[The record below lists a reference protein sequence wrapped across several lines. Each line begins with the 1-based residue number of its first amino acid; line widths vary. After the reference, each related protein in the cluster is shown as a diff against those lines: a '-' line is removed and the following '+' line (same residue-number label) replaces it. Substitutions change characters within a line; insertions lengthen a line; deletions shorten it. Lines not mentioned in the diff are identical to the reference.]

1 MPALERLHHE
11 GYPILAVVSQPPK
24 PAGRGMR
31 VHKTP
36 VHERAETLNLP
47 VLTPQRARDPE
58 FIEQVRSL
66 APDLIVL
73 ASYGKILPQSLLE
86 IASLGNWNLHASLLP
101 KYRGA
106 SPIQYAILN
115 GETETGVTLMEMV
128 REMDAGDI
136 YLQVVEPILPDDD
149 YGTLEAR
156 LAQRAAELL
165 IEGLQRLQAGT
176 LTRTP
181 QNHAAATY
189 APLITKED
197 CHIRWDEPAVRCR
210 NRIRAFS
217 PKPGAYAFWR
227 GKMLKIW
234 RAEVALTPVPSP
246 TAWERGVASPRAH
259 AVGEVSEGTPPLAHA
274 VGEVSEGTPP
284 RAHAVGEV
292 SEGTPPRAHAV
303 GEGGRGGEGT
313 ILSADPHNFLVACGE
328 GALRLLE
335 VQPESRPRM
344 EVRAFVNGY
353 RPQVGERLE

>member
-1 MPALERLHHE
+1 MRL
-11 GYPILAVVSQPPK
+11 Q
-24 PAGRGMR
+24 
-31 VHKTP
+31 KTP
-36 VHERAETLNLP
+36 VHELAESLGLT

-58 FIEQVRSL
+58 FIEQIRVL

-86 IASLGNWNLHASLLP
+86 IAPLGNWNLHASLLP

-128 REMDAGDI
+128 REMDAGDV
-136 YLQVVEPILPDDD
+136 YLQVREPILPDDD
-149 YGTLEAR
+149 YGSLEAR
-156 LAQRAAELL
+156 LAQRAADLL
-165 IEGLQRLQAGT
+165 MEGLERLQSGT

-181 QNHAAATY
+181 QNHAEATY

-197 CHIRWDEPAVRCR
+197 CRIRWEEPAERCR

-217 PKPGAYAFWR
+217 PKPGAYTFWR
-227 GKMLKIW
+227 GKLLKIW
-234 RAEVALTPVPSP
+234 KAEVVDDSALTPNPSP
-246 TAWERGVASPRAH
+246 TAWERGVNSP
-259 AVGEVSEGTPPLAHA
+259 L
-274 VGEVSEGTPP
+274 
-284 RAHAVGEV
+284 
-292 SEGTPPRAHAV
+292 AHAV
-303 GEGGRGGEGT
+303 GEGGRGGEGE
-313 ILSADPHNFLVACGE
+313 ILSTDPDHFLVACGV

-344 EVRAFVNGY
+344 DIRAFVNGY

>member
-1 MPALERLHHE
+1 
-11 GYPILAVVSQPPK
+11 
-24 PAGRGMR
+24 MR

-36 VHERAETLNLP
+36 VHELAERLQLP

-58 FIEQVRSL
+58 FIEQIRAL

-86 IASLGNWNLHASLLP
+86 IAPLGNWNLHASLLP

-128 REMDAGDI
+128 AEMDAGDI
-136 YLQVVEPILPDDD
+136 YLQTVEPILPDDD
-149 YGTLEAR
+149 YGCLEAR

-165 IEGLQRLQAGT
+165 IEGLRRLQTGT

-181 QNHAAATY
+181 QNHAEATY

-197 CHIRWDEPAVRCR
+197 CRIRWDEPAERCR

-217 PKPGAYAFWR
+217 PKPGAYAHWR
-227 GKMLKIW
+227 GRMLKIW
-234 RAEVALTPVPSP
+234 RAEVVSSFTES
-246 TAWERGVASPRAH
+246 RQ
-259 AVGEVSEGTPPLAHA
+259 VGEVISITP
-274 VGEVSEGTPP
+274 
-284 RAHAVGEV
+284 
-292 SEGTPPRAHAV
+292 
-303 GEGGRGGEGT
+303 
-313 ILSADPHNFLVACGE
+313 DNFLVACGA

-344 EVRAFVNGY
+344 DIRAFVNGY

>member
-1 MPALERLHHE
+1 M
-11 GYPILAVVSQPPK
+11 AVVSQPPK

-36 VHERAETLNLP
+36 VHERAESLNLP
-47 VLTPQRARDPE
+47 VLTPQRARDQE

-66 APDLIVL
+66 SPDLIVL

-136 YLQVVEPILPDDD
+136 YLQVAEPIFPDDD
-149 YGTLEAR
+149 YGSLEAR

-165 IEGLQRLQAGT
+165 LEGLRHLQAGT

-181 QNHAAATY
+181 QDHTAATY
-189 APLITKED
+189 APLITKEE
-197 CHIRWDEPAVRCR
+197 CHIRWDEPAERCR

-246 TAWERGVASPRAH
+246 TAWERGVAAPRAH
-259 AVGEVSEGTPPLAHA
+259 AVGEGSEGTPSPLD
-274 VGEVSEGTPP
+274 
-284 RAHAVGEV
+284 
-292 SEGTPPRAHAV
+292 HAV

-313 ILSADPHNFLVACGE
+313 ILSVDPNNFLVACGT
-328 GALRLLE
+328 GVLRLLE

-344 EVRAFVNGY
+344 DIRAFVNGY

>member
-11 GYPILAVVSQPPK
+11 GYPLLAVVSQPPK

-47 VLTPQRARDPE
+47 VLTPQRARVPE
-58 FIEQVRSL
+58 FIEQVRAL

-86 IASLGNWNLHASLLP
+86 IAPLGNWNLHASLLP

-115 GETETGVTLMEMV
+115 GEAETGVTLMEMV

-136 YLQVVEPILPDDD
+136 YLQAVEPILPDDD
-149 YGTLEAR
+149 YGSLEAR
-156 LAQRAAELL
+156 LAQCAAELL

-181 QNHAAATY
+181 QNHAEATY

-197 CHIRWDEPAVRCR
+197 CHIRWDESAVRCR

-234 RAEVALTPVPSP
+234 RAEVALTLTV
-246 TAWERGVASPRAH
+246 E
-259 AVGEVSEGTPPLAHA
+259 EGC
-274 VGEVSEGTPP
+274 
-284 RAHAVGEV
+284 
-292 SEGTPPRAHAV
+292 
-303 GEGGRGGEGT
+303 EGT
-313 ILSADPHNFLVACGE
+313 ILSADPNNFLVACGE

-344 EVRAFVNGY
+344 EIRAFVNGY
-353 RPQVGERLE
+353 RPQAGERLE

>member
-1 MPALERLHHE
+1 
-11 GYPILAVVSQPPK
+11 
-24 PAGRGMR
+24 MR

-86 IASLGNWNLHASLLP
+86 IAPLGNWNLHASLLP

-136 YLQVVEPILPDDD
+136 YLQAVEPILPDDD
-149 YGTLEAR
+149 YGGLEAR

-165 IEGLQRLQAGT
+165 IEGLQRLHAGT

-217 PKPGAYAFWR
+217 PKPGAYTFWR

-246 TAWERGVASPRAH
+246 TAWERGVASPLADAVGAGSAGTIPPIAH
-259 AVGEVSEGTPPLAHA
+259 AVGEGGKGGEGTIPPLADAVGAGSAGTIPPLAHA
-274 VGEVSEGTPP
+274 VGE
-284 RAHAVGEV
+284 
-292 SEGTPPRAHAV
+292 
-303 GEGGRGGEGT
+303 GGKGGEGT
-313 ILSADPHNFLVACGE
+313 IFSADPNNFLIACGE
-328 GALRLLE
+328 GVLRLLE

-344 EVRAFVNGY
+344 DIRAFVNGY